1 MTGQVDVGWAAPPFG
16 LKEMDEGKISLV
28 ARAIDSPIVAGQTIR
43 TIVTNADT
51 LAKRKDVL
59 VRFMQAYRETIAY
72 MYSADPQVIK
82 DYAEFNKIPEAMAR
96 RVRDDFFPRGIV
108 EPDEIKGLD
117 TLLPEAETLKFI
129 DKPLTKEQLAE
140 LIQVP

>member
-1 MTGQVDVGWAAPPFG
+1 
-16 LKEMDEGKISLV
+16 
-28 ARAIDSPIVAGQTIR
+28 
-43 TIVTNADT
+43 
-51 LAKRKDVL
+51 
-59 VRFMQAYRETIAY
+59 
-72 MYSADPQVIK
+72 
-82 DYAEFNKIPEAMAR
+82 MAR

-117 TLLPEAETLKFI
+117 TLLPEAVTLKFI